1 MPVKNNWVNGETL
14 GAADLNTLADAV
26 NDLEGGGVGEGGGAN
41 LTVSRTSTT
50 VTVASDTGTDAAL
63 PAADG
68 SNAGVMTSAMQIKL
82 AGVSTGATANDTD
95 ANLKARA
102 NHTGTQTA
110 STISDFSAAVDA
122 RVAAGITGKADL
134 ASPTFTGTVAGITK
148 TMVGLG
154 SVDNTADADKPVST
168 ATQTAL
174 GAKADKTVTTNTQT
188 ASYTLV
194 LSDAGKAVEM
204 NVASANNLT
213 VPPNSS
219 VAFPT
224 GTVIEVGQLGAG
236 QTTVVADSGVTIRS
250 ASGLKLRAQY
260 SVASI
265 RKRASDEWWITGDTT
280 T

>member
-1 MPVKNNWVNGETL
+1 
-14 GAADLNTLADAV
+14 
-26 NDLEGGGVGEGGGAN
+26 
-41 LTVSRTSTT
+41 
-50 VTVASDTGTDAAL
+50 
-63 PAADG
+63 
-68 SNAGVMTSAMQIKL
+68 MTSAMQIKL

>member
-154 SVDNTADADKPVST
+154 SVDNTA
-168 ATQTAL
+168 L